1 MYSLVGSTV
10 CSNYFNSSLKF
21 GLNPFIANFIS
32 KSEYNKLQLVFG
44 HEFSL
49 PLSCNN
55 FCSHLLF
62 PSGLQIFIIFY
73 FFNFLLWVGVE
84 PGRGGMCNLKVMF
97 LY

>member
-10 CSNYFNSSLKF
+10 CSNYFNSCLKF

-32 KSEYNKLQLVFG
+32 KSKYNKLQLIFG

-55 FCSHLLF
+55 FCSSLLF
-62 PSGLQIFIIFY
+62 PSGLQIFFFLLFIIF
-73 FFNFLLWVGVE
+73 FFYGWGWSRVGE
-84 PGRGGMCNLKVMF
+84 EGGGHVLSKS
-97 LY
+97 